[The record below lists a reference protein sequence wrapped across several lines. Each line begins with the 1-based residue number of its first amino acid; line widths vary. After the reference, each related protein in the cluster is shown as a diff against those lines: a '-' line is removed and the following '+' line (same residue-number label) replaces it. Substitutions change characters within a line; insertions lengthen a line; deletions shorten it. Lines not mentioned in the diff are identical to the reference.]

1 MWCEEADDGGEGEGS
16 SSEGFTVKLER
27 ATAFH
32 YDKVRKRSGL
42 YLNDA
47 MLLLLGVMQEE

>member
-1 MWCEEADDGGEGEGS
+1 VWCEEADDGGEGEGS